1 MTVNAPSPYPADALE
16 ANRRGALS
24 STQVKNLRN
33 FAGSRRKGGLQ
44 FAAVLTVIGVLVGF
58 FASPTASHAARVL
71 IPLGCFLIAAFLIVR
86 FLGGGDPIV
95 RDLRAGKVE
104 SVEGAIGKRRVPTEH
119 HALHYLQVGD
129 SEFSCGS
136 ATYEA
141 VPDAGYLRLYYL
153 PQSRHIVNFELLP
166 DAPVA
171 ASSVSIGGVAKSLGA
186 AVKAHSPRER
196 NEARAQLAGMA
207 HAMQAAFAAPDA
219 PPPPEARD
227 PRPLA
232 QAILGTWSNGFVTV
246 TFFSDGRVS
255 ANMMGKDRPGRWSID
270 AAGHLHAEA
279 GGQQMSGE
287 AWVSGDKLIVSADGR
302 GLTLT
307 RQA

>member
-1 MTVNAPSPYPADALE
+1 MTVNAPSPFPADALE
-16 ANRRGALS
+16 ANRRGELS

-44 FAAVLTVIGVLVGF
+44 FAAVLIAIGLLVGF

-71 IPLGCFLIAAFLIVR
+71 IPLICFAIAGFLIVR
-86 FLGGGDPIV
+86 YLGGADPIV

-104 SVEGAIGKRRVPTEH
+104 SVQGAIGKRRVPTEH
-119 HALHYLQVGD
+119 HSLHYLQVGD
-129 SEFSCGS
+129 SEFSCSS

-141 VPDAGYLRLYYL
+141 APDAGYMRLYFL
-153 PQSRHIVNFELLP
+153 PLSRHILSYELLAH
-166 DAPVA
+166 APLPA
-171 ASSVSIGGVAKSLGA
+171 EGVSLQSIAKSASA
-186 AVKAHSPRER
+186 AFKASSPRER
-196 NEARAQLAGMA
+196 NEARAQMAGMA
-207 HAMQAAFAAPDA
+207 NVVKSAFAAPDG

-246 TFFSDGRVS
+246 TFFSDGRVN
-255 ANMMGKDRPGRWSID
+255 ANMMGKDRPGHWSVD

-287 AWVSGDKLIVSADGR
+287 AWVTGDKLIVSADGQ